1 MQRTPRAAFLDAE
14 PSLDGS
20 TLNLLFRYG
29 FHLKKAIEQRALV
42 EGLVKQTFG
51 PEIGL
56 EMRLKEQPVAQQLG
70 DLVSPADL
78 THRPAVTAATHSHND
93 DPVTDRWAA
102 VLDRLPRTPRAAFLD
117 AQPSLDGSTLRVWFR
132 YPSRGAR
139 PRRCLP
145 VGSEV
150 SSSAIGTPRPAS
162 PRATGQRRFL
172 KCCKTAA
179 AVQGCCHVSS
189 ACRTNPNSD
198 FGRGPGI

>member
-132 YPSRGAR
+132 YGFHHKK
-139 PRRCLP
+139 
-145 VGSEV
+145 
-150 SSSAIGTPRPAS
+150 AIEQRAVVEQLVKQIFGPATELDLHL
-162 PRATGQRRFL
+162 RD
-172 KCCKTAA
+172 
-179 AVQGCCHVSS
+179 
-189 ACRTNPNSD
+189 SD
-198 FGRGPGI
+198 